1 MNLNSKSQDSW
12 IQALIAIRNSYY
24 RMKSHEGG
32 CPFQL
37 YWMRTGFGGF
47 ENGKYVVVC
56 DEPEIRDWL
65 EDRGKKIAENMLV
78 GILGERVEVE
88 FVVKEKNSGQSQQN

>member
-1 MNLNSKSQDSW
+1 M
-12 IQALIAIRNSYY
+12 
-24 RMKSHEGG
+24 
-32 CPFQL
+32 
-37 YWMRTGFGGF
+37 
-47 ENGKYVVVC
+47 VC